1 MMPKSHPVTHRNYA
15 PPRVDVDKHLV
26 ASTVKRLE
34 FSLSSGNLPQAF
46 EILYAYERDWEASRK
61 PQVITDESPISA
73 ILTNARTVDQL
84 QVLFDAFTVGAL
96 RRLDRDRVSRV
107 STLGESAWDEV
118 QTALNKLTVATL
130 LRGSVEQV
138 MGGDDE

>member
-1 MMPKSHPVTHRNYA
+1 MPKGHPVTHRNYA
-15 PPRVDVDKHLV
+15 PPRVDVDEHLV

-34 FSLSSGNLPQAF
+34 FSLCSGNHPQAF
-46 EILYAYERDWEASRK
+46 EILYAYVRDWEALQK

-84 QVLFDAFTVGAL
+84 QVRFDAFTVGDL

-107 STLGESAWDEV
+107 STLGESAWNEI
-118 QTALNKLTVATL
+118 QTALNALNVAKLL
-130 LRGSVEQV
+130 KGSVERI